1 MNTKVILAINMKK
14 ILPMIFLIMLI
25 AVYTFSIATPVK
37 SVKYVVAVDLA
48 HGESTKYLK
57 YIQGNITWVEWV
69 NITTPITTDTL
80 RNIDMLIIGQATQPL
95 TPDELNALKTWVN
108 SGSKVLWVAGDSD
121 YGPGVT
127 YQDIANLILSSVGS
141 VLRVDLCSVED
152 PVQNA
157 KASYRVIGNVTPDS
171 GAEAVA
177 GGIKNG
183 VLYHGPGILAYTL
196 PNGTWA
202 PLEKSR
208 PDNVYR
214 IVWTSPNGKIVEN
227 NPPAA
232 KAHKAGDSGKFVLLA
247 AEVMKIG
254 NKQSVIIASGESP
267 YGDYE
272 PTWAWVYY
280 GILLDGPRFVTN
292 MINWSLAL
300 ATTVVTTITQTTTVT
315 STFTTTVTNTVTS
328 TSTTTATT
336 TVTSTAVSTTTVES
350 MTGWGVAGV
359 FIVIAIVAI
368 ALLFRKR

>member
-1 MNTKVILAINMKK
+1 MKRVAL
-14 ILPMIFLIMLI
+14 IIFLIMLI
-25 AVYTFSIATPVK
+25 AVYTLSTTTPVK
-37 SVKYVVAVDLA
+37 SVKYVVAVDLS

-69 NITTPITTDTL
+69 NITTPITTDIL
-80 RNIDMLIIGQATQPL
+80 KNVDMLIIGQATQVF
-95 TPDELNALKTWVN
+95 TPDELNALKTWIN
-108 SGSKVLWVAGDSD
+108 SGNKVLWVAGDSD

-127 YQDIANLILSSVGS
+127 YQDIANAILSYVGS
-141 VLRVDLCSVED
+141 ALRVDLCSVED

-177 GGIKNG
+177 NGITKG
-183 VLYHGPGILAYTL
+183 VLYHGPGVLAYAF

-202 PLEKSR
+202 PLEKFK

-227 NPPAA
+227 NPPPA
-232 KAHKAGDSGKFVLLA
+232 KAHKAGDTGKFVLLA

-254 NKQSVIIASGESP
+254 NKQSVVIASGESP

-272 PTWAWVYY
+272 PTWSWIYY
-280 GILLDGPRFVTN
+280 GIPLDGPKFVTN
-292 MINWSLAL
+292 MINWSLGL
-300 ATTVVTTITQTTTVT
+300 ATTVVTTVVKTTTVT
-315 STFTTTVTNTVTS
+315 STTTITNTL
-328 TSTTTATT
+328 TSTTTNISTT
-336 TVTSTAVSTTTVES
+336 TVVVES

-359 FIVIAIVAI
+359 FAIIAIVAI
-368 ALLFRKR
+368 ALMLRKK